1 MPARTKSLPLPA
13 PAQETGPLDLEALQR
28 AVATNK
34 TFALCIIFGLPA
46 LGLLAALVCEIP
58 LFAALVASGFLFGT
72 GLVCHKAVSTF
83 TGMLLRVL
91 VTARLVIVL
100 VVAGLLFFGSGC
112 VWAGLVSA
120 LLLWL
125 TADRLLGRRAL
136 YDLYKLTRGSR

>member
-1 MPARTKSLPLPA
+1 MPTTTKPLLLTDP
-13 PAQETGPLDLEALQR
+13 ESGSLDLEALQR
-28 AVATNK
+28 AVATSK

-72 GLVCHKAVSTF
+72 GLVGHKALATF
-83 TGMLLRVL
+83 TGVVLRLLVG
-91 VTARLVIVL
+91 ARLVIVL
-100 VVAGLLFFGSGC
+100 VVAGLLFCASGC
-112 VWAGLVSA
+112 VWTGVVSA

-125 TADRLLGRRAL
+125 TTDRLLGRRAL